1 MLDYLHAADRVKA
14 LIWERQARG
23 IDPNEFSIQAAIV
36 LLGVGKLRS
45 CDIDPNRRNIVG
57 EQIDQC
63 PGAAT
68 EVEMPRDITDL
79 LHDAAEFVMMPF
91 ALDPLISLKNLV
103 IETDRD
109 GVVGIRHT
117 KKVTIRVNSRPVHHS
132 FFQL

>member
-1 MLDYLHAADRVKA
+1 MG
-14 LIWERQARG
+14 ERQARES
-23 IDPNEFSIQAAIV
+23 DPNEFSIQAAIM

-45 CDIDPNRRNIVG
+45 CDIDPNRRSIVG

-91 ALDPLISLKNLV
+91 ALNPLISLKNLV
-103 IETDRD
+103 IETDGD

-117 KKVTIRVNSRPVHHS
+117 KKITIRVNSRPFAVKS
-132 FFQL
+132 